1 MDITKRNFFRLLRI
15 GVFNDSEQIEPMS
28 AWKWYQ
34 VFHFAT
40 MHGVASLLY
49 DGINRCRNQFFLQ
62 IPPSLDDQWKQSTE
76 EFRQNSQQTT
86 RTLTELLSILGG
98 SMQVRPILVHAHASA
113 LLYDMPSHRAFG
125 SIDIFYPFITQRM
138 KADRW
143 AVCHGE
149 SATGNSHSTMSYRW
163 QDVQVNHLHR
173 IASFSNG
180 KNDNALQNIVEK
192 EFRECTPNT
201 ISLNGT
207 TIEFLPPTLQLLHI
221 LSGVACHLLMANN
234 MLLLRLCDLGV
245 FLRKEGDKVDYVKLQ
260 GWIDQLQLRRVAQ
273 LAGHLLVELFAFS
286 KDEIPFMQQK
296 KGSGVTLVV
305 NELFS
310 QHPTQPFSMR
320 QGSSIFV
327 RVTNTSTMKWQLLH
341 SIRYFPYYPSE
352 CTTNFIHS
360 LTRFFTDIEE

>member
-49 DGINRCRNQFFLQ
+49 DGIDRCRNQFFLQ

-192 EFRECTPNT
+192 EFRECPPNT
-201 ISLNGT
+201 INLNGT

-221 LSGVACHLLMANN
+221 LSGVACHLLTANN
-234 MLLLRLCDLGV
+234 MLLLWLCDLGV

-260 GWIDQLQLRRVAQ
+260 GWIDQLHLRRVAQ

-327 RVTNTSTMKWQLLH
+327 RATNTSTMKWQLLH
-341 SIRYFPYYPSE
+341 SVRYFPYYPSE

-360 LTRFFTDIEE
+360 LTRSFTDIEE